1 MKKIFFTQNTQQS
14 QNFFDLCVGILV
26 FIIVV
31 LTLSFGNAK
40 PVPSAKD
47 NPPKTNLKPSSVSLH
62 LKYNNELLK

>member
-31 LTLSFGNAK
+31 LTLSLGNVK
-40 PVPSAKD
+40 PVPSAGD
-47 NPPKTNLKPSSVSLH
+47 TPPKTNLEPSNVAPYL
-62 LKYNNELLK
+62 EI